1 MNKTKILI
9 CGATGFIGRN
19 VAEKL
24 SERKDFEVTGT
35 YFKSEPLENKN
46 IYMVYANL
54 LNPEDV
60 KKVVFRKDIIIQDA
74 ATTSGSRDIVTKPY
88 IHVTDNAIMNSLLLR
103 AAFDNDV
110 KHFIFPSCTVMYQP
124 SKKPLKETDFN
135 PNQELLPNYFGV
147 GNTKV
152 YIEQMCDFFSRLGK
166 TKHTV
171 IRQAN
176 IYGAYDKFDL
186 EKSHVF
192 GATMTKVMNNKDG
205 RLVVWGD
212 GKEKRDFMH
221 IDDLVNF
228 IGTAID
234 NQQTPY
240 ELYNVGSGEAVSVSN
255 LVKKM
260 IDVSG
265 KDIAIEY
272 DTSKPTIKTSLCV
285 DTTKAK
291 NDFGWSQ
298 KISLGEG
305 IKRTMGWYK
314 ENIKPLDYYIL

>member
-1 MNKTKILI
+1 MNKKKILV

-19 VAEKL
+19 VAERL
-24 SERKDFEVTGT
+24 SKRDHFEVTGT
-35 YFKSEPLENKN
+35 YFNSKPLENKN
-46 IYMVYANL
+46 IEMIHANL
-54 LNPEDV
+54 NYPKDV
-60 KKVVFRKDIIIQDA
+60 KRVVRGKNVILQYA
-74 ATTSGSRDIVTKPY
+74 ATTSGAKDIVTRPY
-88 IHVTDNAIMNSLLLR
+88 IHVTDNAVMNSLLLR
-103 AAFDNDV
+103 EVFEQKV
-110 KHFIFPSCTVMYQP
+110 EHFIFPSCTVMYQ
-124 SKKPLKETDFN
+124 SNEKPLKETDFN

-152 YIEQMCDFFSRLGK
+152 YIEKMCEFFSRLGG

-176 IYGAYDKFDL
+176 IYGPYDKFDL

-192 GATMTKVMNNKDG
+192 GATMTKVMTNKDG
-205 RLVVWGD
+205 KLVVWGD

-240 ELYNVGSGEAVSVSN
+240 ELYNAGSGEAVSVSN

-260 IDVSG
+260 INVSG
-265 KDIAIEY
+265 KDITIEY

-291 NDFGWSQ
+291 NDFGWSK
-298 KISLGEG
+298 KISLEEG

-314 ENIKPLDYYIL
+314 ENINP